1 MSPSSGLLLVD
12 KDRGPTSH
20 DVVAVVRR
28 ELGEKRVGHAGTLD
42 PMATGLLVLG
52 VGPATRLLRF
62 AQAGVK
68 RYTGTLALGVA
79 TDSLDADGAPVATA
93 LVPSISAERLTW
105 AAAAFHGTLYQVP
118 PMVSAVKV
126 GGERLH
132 NLARRGVEVERQ
144 AREVT
149 IRALSVTPGADDA
162 TLDFDVTCTPG
173 TYVRVLM
180 SDYAEALGTLGHLTG
195 LRRVSSGSFGV
206 DDAVTLDQLAR
217 RVANHEEVLRPA
229 GDFVGGLAR
238 VTLGADDERRVRQ
251 GQRVALEPSVAGEE
265 VAAFDGAGELVAVL
279 RRRGDVGQP
288 EVVMSR
294 GADEDRG

>member
-20 DVVAVVRR
+20 DVVAIVRR

-68 RYTGTLALGVA
+68 RYRGTLRLGVA

-93 LVPSISAERLTW
+93 PVPAVSPDRLTW

-118 PMVSAVKV
+118 PMVSALKV

-132 NLARRGVEVERQ
+132 NLARRGVEVERP

-149 IRALSVTPGADDA
+149 IRELSVAPGDDA
-162 TLDFDVTCTPG
+162 DTLRFDVTCTPG

-180 SDYAEALGTLGHLTG
+180 SDYAEALGTLGHLTS
-195 LRRVSSGSFGV
+195 LRRVASGSFDV
-206 DDAVTLDQLAR
+206 EDAVTLDELAR

-229 GDFVGGLAR
+229 GDFVRGLAAVTLDAGDEQRVRRGQR
-238 VTLGADDERRVRQ
+238 VTLDD
-251 GQRVALEPSVAGEE
+251 AIPGEE
-265 VAAFDGAGELVAVL
+265 VAAFDEAGALVAVL
-279 RRRGDVGQP
+279 RRRGGVGQP
-288 EVVMSR
+288 EVVMAGGPSEGR
-294 GADEDRG
+294 G